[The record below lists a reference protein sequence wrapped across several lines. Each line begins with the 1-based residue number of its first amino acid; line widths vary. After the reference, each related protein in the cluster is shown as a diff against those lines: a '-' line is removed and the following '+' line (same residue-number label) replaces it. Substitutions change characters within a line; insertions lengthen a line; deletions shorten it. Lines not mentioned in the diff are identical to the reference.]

1 MTRLT
6 AQDSGTVAEFDDGG
20 ESLHFRP
27 IDVRVQYDTVLRTAL
42 SMITGGHERV
52 SVRVPYDKWPGFCS
66 SVLQRT
72 QATTRGSLTVPGTM
86 VVTSAPVAAVEYRL
100 VTATHP
106 WRKR

>member
-20 ESLHFRP
+20 EPLYFRT
-27 IDVRVQYDTVLRTAL
+27 VNARVQYATVLNTAL
-42 SMITGGHERV
+42 GMLSGGHERV
-52 SVRVPYDKWPGFCS
+52 SVRIPSDSWSDFCRSVPQHTLAMS
-66 SVLQRT
+66 
-72 QATTRGSLTVPGTM
+72 RGSLTVPGTM